1 MVLAAA
7 LKFRASLSPM
17 LCHLRCA
24 KHECTTSLIVHR
36 HHHQCVQVA
45 AINPATRKQR
55 ELYIGGLPIPCADIA
70 LQASRPLCS
79 ALPALLAVSPVVGGL
94 PIPCA
99 DIALQVSRALCFFLY
114 LLALPLRR
122 CRLVGELPRASFCFF
137 ALFALLGLLALVAW
151 HGVGHLPLI
160 ARLFLQIECCARCW
174 LARGGWRY
182 GQHASPFH
190 MYTAQSSPCHS
201 SLPPF
206 LPASLRSPS

>member
-36 HHHQCVQVA
+36 QHHQCVQVA

-55 ELYIGGLPIPCADIA
+55 ELYI
-70 LQASRPLCS
+70 
-79 ALPALLAVSPVVGGL
+79 GGL